1 MQKAMMILRNGL
13 ILTCLAVTGIPG
25 ACAQDYPSKPIRLI
39 VSSAPVGA
47 NDIIARL
54 AGAKLT
60 EALGQQVIIDNRP
73 GASGILGIQFVAK
86 SAPDGY
92 NLLLGNFSTMAVNLS
107 LFDKLPYDPV
117 KEFQPI
123 TLIARVPQ
131 VLVVHPSL
139 PVKSVKDLIA
149 LAKANPGKLNYGSGL
164 SGSGAHLSAELL
176 KWLAKIDIVMVP
188 YKSGVGG
195 ALTDLVAGQ
204 ITLVF
209 GGVPGVAPYLQT
221 KRLRALGVTGAK
233 RVPVYPDLPTI
244 EQAGVPGYEL
254 TLWYGVLAPAGTPMR
269 VVSKL
274 NATLVRAL
282 QMPDVKKH
290 FFALGADP
298 APTTPEEFA
307 AMLPPEI
314 KKWAAVVKAAGIKAE

>member
-1 MQKAMMILRNGL
+1 MHKAMRILRNA
-13 ILTCLAVTGIPG
+13 LTLACLVATGI
-25 ACAQDYPSKPIRLI
+25 ADVYAQEYPSKPIRII

-47 NDIIARL
+47 NDIVARL
-54 AGAKLT
+54 AAAKLT
-60 EALGQQVIIDNRP
+60 EALGQQVIVDNRP
-73 GASGILGIQFVAK
+73 GASGIPGVQFVAK
-86 SAPDGY
+86 SPPDGY

-107 LFDKLPYDPV
+107 LFDKLPYDTL
-117 KEFQPI
+117 KDFQPI

-149 LAKANPGKLNYGSGL
+149 LAKAHPGKLNYGSGL

-176 KWLAKIDIVMVP
+176 KWLAKIDMVMVP

-195 ALTDLVAGQ
+195 ALTALVGGEVS
-204 ITLVF
+204 LVF
-209 GGVPGVAPYLQT
+209 GGVPGVAPYLP

-233 RVPVYPDLPTI
+233 RVSAYPDLPTI
-244 EQAGVPGYEL
+244 EEAGVPGYEL
-254 TLWYGVLAPAGTPMR
+254 TLWYGVLAPAGTPAAI
-269 VVSKL
+269 VSKL
-274 NATLVRAL
+274 NTTLVRAL
-282 QMPDVKKH
+282 QMPDVKER
-290 FFALGADP
+290 FASLGAEV

-314 KKWAAVVKAAGIKAE
+314 RKWAAVVKAAGIKAE